1 MPRNAILAVR
11 ITEQSLDMI
20 ERINGGVRPE
30 IEAEPTYFVLERTD
44 TPDETAC
51 IYGELDFRSRY
62 ALMHLPIQ
70 DDAFVHVKKI
80 TTS

>member
-1 MPRNAILAVR
+1 MPRNAVLAVR

-20 ERINGGVRPE
+20 ERLNGGIRPE
-30 IEAEPTYFVLERTD
+30 IEAAPTYFVLERTD
-44 TPDETAC
+44 TPDEVAY
-51 IYGELDFRSRY
+51 IYDELDFRSRY

-80 TTS
+80 AAS